1 MCPVRQFNV
10 QLYVEKV
17 FIAQKTSEDRG
28 GKVRKRV
35 KGTELLVDF
44 TGKGIGGGGGQG
56 GKSEEGTNAVAKT
69 HRQTGYNN
77 RVAGEK
83 KEREREEARN
93 DTD

>member
-44 TGKGIGGGGGQG
+44 TGKGIGGGEGRVESRKKGRTRWRRHIARQG
-56 GKSEEGTNAVAKT
+56 IIIAW
-69 HRQTGYNN
+69 Q
-77 RVAGEK
+77 EK
-83 KEREREEARN
+83 KREREREEARN